1 MRQERVATARAIQR
15 EHDQLDPT
23 REAESYFG
31 VQALRLASQRELELI
46 AQRLGIDCSTLN
58 QKGIIAEILTRQAQ
72 LRELRHNARKMK
84 VEQGMERITHL
95 ADRLREILPPG
106 MTLGDYFGSYKQ
118 REMDKRKARR
128 IDEERRRIRR
138 IH

>member
-31 VQALRLASQRELELI
+31 VQTLRMASQHELELI

-58 QKGIIAEILTRQAQ
+58 QKGIIAEILTRQVQ
-72 LRELRHNARKMK
+72 LRELRYNARKMK
-84 VEQGMERITHL
+84 VELGMERITHL

-106 MTLGDYFGSYKQ
+106 MTLGEYFGSYKH
-118 REMDKRKARR
+118 REQDKRKAYKR
-128 IDEERRRIRR
+128 DEKRRRIRR

>member
-15 EHDQLDPT
+15 EHDMLAPT

-31 VQALRLASQRELELI
+31 VQALRIASQRELELI

-58 QKGIIAEILTRQAQ
+58 QKGISAEILTRQAH

-106 MTLGDYFGSYKQ
+106 MTLGDYFGSYKC
-118 REMDKRKARR
+118 REQDKRKANRR
-128 IDEERRRIRR
+128 DEERRRIRR
-138 IH
+138 IC